1 MLLKNSFSRV
11 SALALTAAV
20 SSPAVAVETQFYGSF
35 RLQAEQVSP
44 DQESAALDDYFG
56 FRDAYSRIGGVI
68 SGQPTEGLT
77 ASIKLEIPLDLA
89 NGDNSGPYNQD
100 EDERIFKAQLD
111 GNFGSLWIGK
121 GWLPYYNAIAYPVDY
136 FSSYYSGFATYTSF
150 RKKDTLYYATP
161 AMGDWSAAF
170 AYSKE
175 NGNNDD
181 DRYQAAVTYSKDG
194 LTLSAA
200 ADHLGGNDD
209 STIAGLAAGY
219 TTGPWYIG
227 AKVEHFISDKD
238 SGYGEDGSIAANI
251 LAQYT
256 QGSNVYRA
264 MLAQVDNYGET
275 VFHLGWD
282 HHYTDSLRIFT
293 EYYYEQEQAA
303 ISPERDSTKINWID
317 SHGGSAFLIGA
328 RYDFSI

>member
-1 MLLKNSFSRV
+1 MLFKHSYSRIT
-11 SALALTAAV
+11 ALALTAAAST
-20 SSPAVAVETQFYGSF
+20 SSFAIDTQFYGSL

-44 DQESAALDDYFG
+44 DQESTALGDYAG

-68 SGQPTEGLT
+68 SGQPVEGVK
-77 ASIKLEIPLDLA
+77 ASIKLELPLDLA

-100 EDERIFKAQLD
+100 EDERIFKAQLQ
-111 GNFGSLWIGK
+111 GNFGTLWIGK
-121 GWLPYYNAIAYPVDY
+121 GWLPYYNAVAYPVDY
-136 FSSYYSGFATYTSF
+136 FSSYYSGFATFTSF
-150 RKKDTLYYATP
+150 RKKDTLYYGTP
-161 AMGDWSAAF
+161 SLGNWSAAF

-181 DRYQAAVTYSKDG
+181 DRYQAAVTYSDEG
-194 LTLSAA
+194 LNLSAG
-200 ADHLGGNDD
+200 ADHLGGDND
-209 STIAGLAAGY
+209 STIAGLSAGY
-219 TTGPWYIG
+219 TSGPWYIG
-227 AKVEHFISDKD
+227 AKVERFFSDKQT
-238 SGYGEDGSIAANI
+238 GYGEDGSIAANL

-303 ISPERDSTKINWID
+303 LSPERESIKLNWVDS
-317 SHGGSAFLIGA
+317 SGGSALVIGA
-328 RYDFSI
+328 RYDFNF